1 MLWRVQQQDNATG
14 AQTLPAPF
22 TARGLS
28 VDYGNGPVL
37 RDVDFEAPA
46 ASLVA
51 IVGPNGAGK
60 STLIK
65 AALGLQPTIAGEA
78 RFWNRP
84 LREARRRVGYVPQ
97 RGSVDWDFPVSV
109 TDVVTMG
116 RYGMLGWLRP
126 VTSAHR
132 RAALDYL
139 DQVGMADFA
148 DRQISRLSGGQ
159 QQRVFVARALAQE
172 ADLYFMDE
180 PFAGVDAATE
190 TTLVDVLRQLR
201 DAGKTAI
208 VVHHDLATVADY
220 FDHLLLLERR
230 GGRRWT
236 RRGGDDG
243 RQSPAR
249 LWRAARLPRRRG
261 GHRFAQMSTHGCEAF
276 MNGAG
281 ASRSMVGN
289 LPADPAAAGRLQHHR
304 RDDRRLASWRRRRAL
319 SARSRCCASVR

>member
-1 MLWRVQQQDNATG
+1 M
-14 AQTLPAPF
+14 
-22 TARGLS
+22 
-28 VDYGNGPVL
+28 
-37 RDVDFEAPA
+37 
-46 ASLVA
+46 
-51 IVGPNGAGK
+51 
-60 STLIK
+60 
-65 AALGLQPTIAGEA
+65 
-78 RFWNRP
+78 
-84 LREARRRVGYVPQ
+84 PQ

-190 TTLVDVLRQLR
+190 TTLVNVLRQLR

-220 FDHLLLLERR
+220 FDHLLLLNGEVIADGPVAEAMTVDNLQRAY
-230 GGRRWT
+230 GGR
-236 RRGGDDG
+236 
-243 RQSPAR
+243 
-249 LWRAARLPRRRG
+249 L
-261 GHRFAQMSTHGCEAF
+261 AF
-276 MNGAG
+276 LEG
-281 ASRSMVGN
+281 
-289 LPADPAAAGRLQHHR
+289 AAGTALR
-304 RDDRRLASWRRRRAL
+304 R
-319 SARSRCCASVR
+319 